1 MPTGK
6 QERQRRAQQASVRLT
21 ASCPAFS
28 DSPSLRASH
37 YMPSTTMRPSS
48 WHIHSDKFGVWPYI
62 SSEYNRERVEASKQ
76 KRISQALWVSDKDF
90 VIPNA
95 ALPVKGLCCF
105 SHYDYDLSPYPVSSF
120 SFTPDI

>member
-1 MPTGK
+1 
-6 QERQRRAQQASVRLT
+6 
-21 ASCPAFS
+21 
-28 DSPSLRASH
+28 
-37 YMPSTTMRPSS
+37 MPSTTMRPSS

-62 SSEYNRERVEASKQ
+62 RSEYNRERVEASKQ